1 VPLQRF
7 CLLRGARGNMV
18 VRTVQ
23 VGDDQVDLPGE
34 APVERRE
41 RDLAL
46 LDDPLDPHAPDAL
59 GVEQQRRGGQ

>member
-1 VPLQRF
+1 
-7 CLLRGARGNMV
+7 MV

-34 APVERRE
+34 VPVERRE

-46 LDDPLDPHAPDAL
+46 LDDPPDPHALDAL